1 MVSYDT
7 IWYLLHVIVFIEN
20 LIILS
25 KCKYLSKNKICLI
38 HKLHRLCMQSKFILV
53 NLIANEKHESQY
65 SYSLCIRTEVW
76 HFVFSFDNLIMLI
89 YTQFLSKWL
98 EYWNSTTYISSIKT
112 RYLWYRMVF
121 FYVNVMYQ
129 YMKAHSKILSIS
141 VLSLNLNGYMNMTF
155 TKQKTTFK
163 TYIYP
168 INIG

>member
-1 MVSYDT
+1 MQIS
-7 IWYLLHVIVFIEN
+7 LK
-20 LIILS
+20 S
-25 KCKYLSKNKICLI
+25 KICLI

-98 EYWNSTTYISSIKT
+98 EYWNSTWTTCISSRKQDIFG
-112 RYLWYRMVF
+112 MF

-129 YMKAHSKILSIS
+129 YMKAHSKSLSIS

-155 TKQKTTFK
+155 TKQKN
-163 TYIYP
+163 
-168 INIG
+168 NI

>member
-1 MVSYDT
+1 MISCNT

-25 KCKYLSKNKICLI
+25 KCKYLSKSKICLI
-38 HKLHRLCMQSKFILV
+38 HKLHRLCMQSKCILV
-53 NLIANEKHESQY
+53 NLIANEKHESRY
-65 SYSLCIRTEVW
+65 SYSLCIRAEVW

-98 EYWNSTTYISSIKT
+98 EYWNSTTYISSRKQDIFA
-112 RYLWYRMVF
+112 MF

-129 YMKAHSKILSIS
+129 YMKAHSKSLSIS

-155 TKQKTTFK
+155 TKQKN
-163 TYIYP
+163 
-168 INIG
+168 NI

>member
-1 MVSYDT
+1 MISYDT

-25 KCKYLSKNKICLI
+25 KCKYLSKSKTCLI

-98 EYWNSTTYISSIKT
+98 EYWNSTTYISSRKQDIFG
-112 RYLWYRMVF
+112 MF

-129 YMKAHSKILSIS
+129 YIKAHSKSLSIS
-141 VLSLNLNGYMNMTF
+141 VLSLNLNGYMNITF
-155 TKQKTTFK
+155 TKQKKTTFK
-163 TYIYP
+163 TYIHH
-168 INIG
+168 ISVG

>member
-1 MVSYDT
+1 MISYDT

-25 KCKYLSKNKICLI
+25 KCKYLSKSKTCLI

-53 NLIANEKHESQY
+53 SLIANEKHESQY
-65 SYSLCIRTEVW
+65 SYSLCIRAEVW

-112 RYLWYRMVF
+112 RYLCYVF
-121 FYVNVMYQ
+121 F
-129 YMKAHSKILSIS
+129 IS
-141 VLSLNLNGYMNMTF
+141 MLCTSTWRLT
-155 TKQKTTFK
+155 QKVYRSVFSHW
-163 TYIYP
+163 I
-168 INIG
+168 

>member
-1 MVSYDT
+1 MISYDT

-25 KCKYLSKNKICLI
+25 KCKYLSKSKICLI

-65 SYSLCIRTEVW
+65 WYSLCIRTEVW

-98 EYWNSTTYISSIKT
+98 EYWNSTIHTLVPENKIS
-112 RYLWYRMVF
+112 LLCF
-121 FYVNVMYQ
+121 FYFNVMYQ
-129 YMKAHSKILSIS
+129 YMKAHSKSLSIS

-155 TKQKTTFK
+155 TKQKN
-163 TYIYP
+163 
-168 INIG
+168 NI

>member
-1 MVSYDT
+1 MISYDT

-25 KCKYLSKNKICLI
+25 KCKYLSKSKICLI

-98 EYWNSTTYISSIKT
+98 EYWNSTTYISSRKQDIFAMFFLFQCYVPVHVGSLKKFIDQCSLTESKWIHEHDSLYKT
-112 RYLWYRMVF
+112 KKQHLRHTYT
-121 FYVNVMYQ
+121 
-129 YMKAHSKILSIS
+129 IL
-141 VLSLNLNGYMNMTF
+141 V
-155 TKQKTTFK
+155 
-163 TYIYP
+163 
-168 INIG
+168 

>member
-1 MVSYDT
+1 MPMFQTWSDRDAINLIAFNVQDIKAISYTNVSSFWWKKNHFFEIVWNFSMISYDT

-25 KCKYLSKNKICLI
+25 KCKYLSKSKICLI
-38 HKLHRLCMQSKFILV
+38 RKLHRLCMQSKFILV

-98 EYWNSTTYISSIKT
+98 EY
-112 RYLWYRMVF
+112 
-121 FYVNVMYQ
+121 
-129 YMKAHSKILSIS
+129 
-141 VLSLNLNGYMNMTF
+141 
-155 TKQKTTFK
+155 
-163 TYIYP
+163 
-168 INIG
+168 